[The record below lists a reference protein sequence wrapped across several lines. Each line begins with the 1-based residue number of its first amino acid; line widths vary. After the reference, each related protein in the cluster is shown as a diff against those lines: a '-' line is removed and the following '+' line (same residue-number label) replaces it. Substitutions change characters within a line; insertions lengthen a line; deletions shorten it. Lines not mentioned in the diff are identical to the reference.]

1 MLMKSL
7 ETPSDV
13 IIYDL
18 EDSVAPDTKPR
29 ARSAL
34 HEFLNVRRRLM
45 SSMRTTGLTVSLDTT

>member
-1 MLMKSL
+1 MLVKSL

-34 HEFLNVRRRLM
+34 HEFLNVRRLM
-45 SSMRTTGLTVSLDTT
+45 SSMRTIGLTVSLDTT